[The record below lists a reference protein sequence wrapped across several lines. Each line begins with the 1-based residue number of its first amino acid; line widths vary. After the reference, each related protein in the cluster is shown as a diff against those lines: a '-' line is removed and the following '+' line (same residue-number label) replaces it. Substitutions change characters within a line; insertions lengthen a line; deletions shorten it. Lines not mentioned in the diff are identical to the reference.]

1 MDTAVFGSF
10 SITSFID
17 LYQAHRASW
26 HDKCVLVELQ
36 TDSNGQCEIVTQ
48 SDDIDTFKRKYNTS
62 YLFGVLY
69 DSTTSHEIYV
79 HVESCGE
86 VVVQEEYKEKKKQK
100 WFYTSIENG
109 VLDISTSVKDHIH
122 IDDYLSISSIPLN
135 NFDPIEPDVEYSL
148 DIDAVSWKSFGVAG
162 GYGSRNKLKK
172 LKYPRYNKKEIIED

>member
-36 TDSNGQCEIVTQ
+36 TDSKGQCEIVTQ

-69 DSTTSHEIYV
+69 DTTTSHEIYV
-79 HVESCGE
+79 HVESFGE
-86 VVVQEEYKEKKKQK
+86 VVVQEEYKEKKKTK
-100 WFYTSIENG
+100 MVLYFY
-109 VLDISTSVKDHIH
+109 
-122 IDDYLSISSIPLN
+122 
-135 NFDPIEPDVEYSL
+135 
-148 DIDAVSWKSFGVAG
+148 
-162 GYGSRNKLKK
+162 
-172 LKYPRYNKKEIIED
+172 

>member
-10 SITSFID
+10 LLQVLLTCIKRTVHHGTIN
-17 LYQAHRASW
+17 
-26 HDKCVLVELQ
+26 VLVELQ
-36 TDSNGQCEIVTQ
+36 TDSKGQCEIVTQ

-69 DSTTSHEIYV
+69 DTTTSHEIYV
-79 HVESCGE
+79 HVESFGE

-109 VLDISTSVKDHIH
+109 VLDISTSVKNHIH

-135 NFDPIEPDVEYSL
+135 NFDPD
-148 DIDAVSWKSFGVAG
+148 
-162 GYGSRNKLKK
+162 
-172 LKYPRYNKKEIIED
+172 